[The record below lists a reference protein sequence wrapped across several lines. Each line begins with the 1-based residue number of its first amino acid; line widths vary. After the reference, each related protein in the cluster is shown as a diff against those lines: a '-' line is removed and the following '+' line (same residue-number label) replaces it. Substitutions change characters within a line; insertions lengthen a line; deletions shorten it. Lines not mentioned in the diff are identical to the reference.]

1 MEQLGENQFFYS
13 EKTDRYYKVVNIKNG
28 SLLIN
33 NFVIQECKLELFT
46 ITQVAI
52 DPDNSKEYKHVA
64 VYEKKPFGR
73 KKQMHYKLFK
83 QLIDGADFF

>member
-13 EKTDRYYKVVNIKNG
+13 EKTDRYYKVVDIKNG
-28 SLLIN
+28 SPLHFF
-33 NFVIQECKLELFT
+33 NFVIQECELQLFT

-52 DPDNSKEYKHVA
+52 DPDNSKEYKYVE

-73 KKQMHYKLFK
+73 KKQMHYTFK
-83 QLIDGADFF
+83 NILEQND